1 MQAMSICVI
10 DQWSKSHFRVKCSG
24 RCHSQSHEKMYG
36 IVLSKFVMNYVLPHG
51 LNDYIDKMT

>member
-1 MQAMSICVI
+1 MSICVI